1 MLAAMKQDRSEH
13 FNRVPKVTV
22 DFWLVKLMA
31 VTMGETAADYLA
43 VNLGLGLGAPIPF
56 NVCNIVRSGVA
67 PLPSTAEQPTF
78 WDMPCVRPCFKPP
91 GTTNCEI
98 QRDQTQWVV
107 TIASEAIAPGRFRR
121 IPAWSK
127 DLSVSSKKLPCSGVA
142 SSLIQ
147 NAGNCLASY

>member
-107 TIASEAIAPGRFRR
+107 TIAPRLLRLAVSAESLLGQR
-121 IPAWSK
+121 ICLFPQKSFPVPAFQ
-127 DLSVSSKKLPCSGVA
+127 VP
-142 SSLIQ
+142 
-147 NAGNCLASY
+147 